1 MMMENYDLIISRT
14 NSGSWSFIQG
24 AGLTEGVDW
33 NTGFHHDDS
42 TDNDNFNDDSNL
54 NSNDNSYDNSND
66 NSSDNSND
74 TDDSNNDDHDDWDVL
89 NYAFDYDGK
98 WQMPSA
104 YLSFINEF

>member
-42 TDNDNFNDDSNL
+42 TDNDN
-54 NSNDNSYDNSND
+54 SNDNF
-66 NSSDNSND
+66 SDNSND